1 MKIYKTLLFDV
12 DGTLLDFKATEKQA
26 FKQAFFN
33 HNIIPTKEIKELYD
47 QINHPLWKDYERGLI
62 SRETVIYTRFVRLFE
77 KLNLDLDGIA
87 FEKEY
92 QNLLGSYHDLIDN
105 AKDIIVD
112 LRDQYDLYVATNGV
126 ASTQRSRLNDSGLMM
141 LFKDIFISE
150 EIGFQ
155 KPMKEYF
162 DYCFKKIK
170 NIDLDNTLII
180 GDSLS
185 SDILGGINAGIDTCW
200 INLDKTV
207 NDTNIMPTYTIYQLN
222 EIYNI
227 LRKNR

>member
-1 MKIYKTLLFDV
+1 MKTYKTLLFDV
-12 DGTLLDFKATEKQA
+12 DGTLLDFKATEKKA
-26 FKQAFFN
+26 FKQAFLN

-92 QNLLGSYHDLIDN
+92 QNLLGCYHDLIDN
-105 AKDIIVD
+105 AKEIIID
-112 LRDQYDLYVATNGV
+112 LKDRYDLYVVTNGV

-185 SDILGGINAGIDTCW
+185 SDILGGINVGIDTCW

>member
-1 MKIYKTLLFDV
+1 MKTYTTLLFDV

-26 FKQAFFN
+26 FKQAFLN
-33 HNIIPTKEIKELYD
+33 HNIIATKEIKALYD

-77 KLNLDLDGIA
+77 KLNFDLDGIA

-92 QNLLGSYHDLIDN
+92 QNLLGCYHDLVKD
-105 AKDIIVD
+105 AKEIISD
-112 LRDQYDLYVATNGV
+112 LKDQYAIYVVTNGV

-162 DYCFKKIK
+162 DYCFKKIN
-170 NIDLDNTLII
+170 NIDLDRTLMI

-200 INLDKTV
+200 LNLDNVV
-207 NDTNIMPTYTIYQLN
+207 NDTDVIPTYTIHQLK